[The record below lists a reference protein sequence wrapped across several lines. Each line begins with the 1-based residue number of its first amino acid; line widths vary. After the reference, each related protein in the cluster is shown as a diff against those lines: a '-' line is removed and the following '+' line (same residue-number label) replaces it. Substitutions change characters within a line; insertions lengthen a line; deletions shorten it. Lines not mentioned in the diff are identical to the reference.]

1 MGDVAILGRVK
12 LGKNVVIWNHVV
24 IQDGTELGDDVK
36 IGSFADIGKD
46 VKIGDGTWIQCH
58 VSIPNRAKIGKGV
71 LIGPQTFISNDR
83 FPPAGVFDPVIEDDV
98 VIGGNCS
105 IVTKRIGR
113 RAVIGAGSVVTKD
126 VPSGEVWAGNPA
138 RFLYKRDEY
147 DRRKKS
153 WRG

>member
-12 LGKNVVIWNHVV
+12 RGKNVVIWNHVV
-24 IQDGTELGDDVK
+24 IQDGAELGDDVK

-71 LIGPQTFISNDR
+71 LIGPQTFIGNDR
-83 FPPAGVFDPVIEDDV
+83 FPPAGVFAPVIEDDV

-113 RAVIGAGSVVTKD
+113 GAVIGAGSVVTKD

-138 RFLYKRDEY
+138 RFLYTRNEY